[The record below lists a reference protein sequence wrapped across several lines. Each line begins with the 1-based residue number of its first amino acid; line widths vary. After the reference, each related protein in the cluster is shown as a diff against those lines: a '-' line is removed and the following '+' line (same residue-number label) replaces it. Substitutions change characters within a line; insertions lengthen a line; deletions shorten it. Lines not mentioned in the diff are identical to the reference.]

1 MKSRVQISLLG
12 IGSSLIITSIV
23 IGFGFGFG
31 FGCSN
36 PVSSVSE
43 VYNNKTIA
51 LGNNV
56 KNSVVLTPNESYESH
71 SLLTELRLIN
81 QLYFP

>member
-12 IGSSLIITSIV
+12 IGSSLIITSI
-23 IGFGFGFG
+23 IIGFG

-56 KNSVVLTPNESYESH
+56 ENPVVLTPNESYESH

-81 QLYFP
+81 QFYFP

>member
-1 MKSRVQISLLG
+1 MKSRIQISLLG
-12 IGSSLIITSIV
+12 IGSSLIITSII

-31 FGCSN
+31 YSN
-36 PVSSVSE
+36 SVNSISE
-43 VYNNKTIA
+43 VYNNKTMA

-56 KNSVVLTPNESYESH
+56 KNPVVLTPNESYEYH
-71 SLLTELRLIN
+71 SLLTELNLIN

>member
-23 IGFGFGFG
+23 IGFGY
-31 FGCSN
+31 SN

-43 VYNNKTIA
+43 VYNNKTTA
-51 LGNNV
+51 LENNV
-56 KNSVVLTPNESYESH
+56 KNPVVLSPNESYESQ
-71 SLLTELRLIN
+71 SLITELRLD

>member
-1 MKSRVQISLLG
+1 MI
-12 IGSSLIITSIV
+12 
-23 IGFGFGFG
+23 
-31 FGCSN
+31 SN

-43 VYNNKTIA
+43 VYNNKTTA

-56 KNSVVLTPNESYESH
+56 KNPVVLTPNESYESH

>member
-1 MKSRVQISLLG
+1 MKSRIQISLLG
-12 IGSSLIITSIV
+12 IGSSLIITSII
-23 IGFGFGFG
+23 IGFGY
-31 FGCSN
+31 SN
-36 PVSSVSE
+36 SVNSVSE
-43 VYNNKTIA
+43 VYNNKTMA

-56 KNSVVLTPNESYESH
+56 KNPVVLTPNESYESH